1 MMMWLKRW
9 LSRVP
14 GRGSLRRRMRVILED
29 ADTRQGRAFALFIQA
44 LIFLSLL
51 GFALDTLPSLPRW
64 AHAALSAFETFVIIV
79 FTAEYMLR
87 IWVAEKPWRYVRSF
101 FGLVD
106 LLAILPF
113 WLGLGDMLVLRTLRF
128 LRLVRLLK
136 IMRYSHALDRFART
150 MLIVREEIIVFFAL
164 TGLLIFLAAAGIWH
178 FEHEAQPDKF
188 ASVFH
193 SLWWAVVTLTT
204 VGYGDV
210 FPVTLGGRIFTA
222 LILLLGISLVT
233 VPAGLVAS
241 AFQEERR
248 REREEL
254 KYLKKKKKRKRKKPK
269 PRKAVRRK
277 SHPRKS

>member
-1 MMMWLKRW
+1 MKEKAMRKMKGMT
-9 LSRVP
+9 VA
-14 GRGSLRRRMRVILED
+14 GIRRRLRVILED
-29 ADTRQGRAFALFIQA
+29 AETRRGRAFALFIQA

-51 GFALDTLPSLPRW
+51 GFALDTLPGLPGW
-64 AHAALSAFETFVIIV
+64 AHAFLGAFEVFVILV
-79 FTAEYMLR
+79 FTIEYLLR
-87 IWVAEKPWRYVRSF
+87 IWVAEKPGHYILSF

-106 LLAILPF
+106 LIAILPF

-136 IMRYSHALDRFART
+136 IMRYTRALDRFGRAL
-150 MLIVREEIIVFFAL
+150 LIVREEIVVFFAL
-164 TGLLIFLAAAGIWH
+164 TSLLIFLAAAGIWH

-248 REREEL
+248 REREYK
-254 KYLKKKKKRKRKKPK
+254 KYLKKKKKKKGKKPK
-269 PRKAVRRK
+269 PRRTPPRKVRK
-277 SHPRKS
+277 S